1 MQHTA
6 KPSALRLEDL
16 HHIAVR
22 LAVMDADGQLE
33 LTREIELAHEDR
45 TLQRTLFLILLPI
58 IVEPDLADGDDLFL
72 RRPCGKLL
80 VRRRRHRLRLLGM
93 DADRR
98 IDRLEPFCKRDAPRR
113 GFEAVAHRD
122 DFHDAVFSSTLDDGG
137 AVVRELLAVEVRV
150 RIDKLHHFTL
160 LPADAT
166 GSTRCSPLSSAVH
179 RIMPCERM
187 PRIFAGFKFA
197 TRTTFLP
204 TSSSAA

>member
-93 DADRR
+93 DPDRR
-98 IDRLEPFCKRDAPRR
+98 IDRIELLRERDAPRR
-113 GFEAVAHRD
+113 GLEAVAHRD
-122 DFHDAVFSSTLDDGG
+122 DLHDAGCQCTLNDGG